1 MTYDWICGDI
11 YMDMIVAA
19 MMIGIYTTM
28 KIYYFSII

>member
-1 MTYDWICGDI
+1 MTEFVVI